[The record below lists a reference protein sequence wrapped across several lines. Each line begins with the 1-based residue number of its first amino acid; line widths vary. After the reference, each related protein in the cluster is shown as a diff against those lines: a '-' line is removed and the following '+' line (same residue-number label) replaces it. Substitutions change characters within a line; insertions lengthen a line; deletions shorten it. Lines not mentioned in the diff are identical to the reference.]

1 MVDNRFSASQ
11 SAARALSALSTPAST
26 TPQALAEVEELLL
39 AALAEVRAARQGV
52 EASASV
58 TAVAAVATAAASAAA
73 TMAATAA
80 DTAAAIA
87 AGTVAQEP
95 QRPEL
100 AAATSEVADGAA
112 SSPRTRR
119 PTLRRSPSPPQ
130 PQLEQQA
137 SSPPTPPQ
145 AEQQASPEQPVRPP
159 RSAES
164 PPARPVVASAVSGA
178 SLREDQTDGQ
188 TDGQTNG
195 QADGQADLR
204 CSSVPTATPTPA
216 SAAGPVGAMAK
227 VSSGSGALPE
237 DGEAPQKDGGEELR
251 APERATSCTAA
262 AAPSVGA
269 AQAASRRPQPPG
281 SLPSSS
287 AAASSR
293 RRSSAACARPLSPQ
307 PAACSASVAT
317 DEQQQACAQAASSK
331 RANPVAMLARSL
343 QRGLRDPLGLIG
355 HFEQLQERDC
365 GAAPRTL
372 ARPRPASL
380 AQGGTA
386 AAENALRASVDTGV
400 LARRSVHGAG
410 AVTTLPAFGST
421 RQEVEVALA
430 RGKAKL
436 AAQRGR
442 QQQLLL
448 PAGTTTSVQ
457 LIGGAAPNLIM
468 RT

>member
-1 MVDNRFSASQ
+1 MNGFSASQ

-26 TPQALAEVEELLL
+26 TPQALAEAEELLL
-39 AALAEVRAARQGV
+39 AALAEVRAARQGA
-52 EASASV
+52 EASV
-58 TAVAAVATAAASAAA
+58 TAVAIAASTASKIA
-73 TMAATAA
+73 AATAA
-80 DTAAAIA
+80 DTAAATA
-87 AGTVAQEP
+87 AATVAQEP

-100 AAATSEVADGAA
+100 AAVTSEVADGAA

-119 PTLRRSPSPPQ
+119 PTLRRSPSPPR

-145 AEQQASPEQPVRPP
+145 AEQQASSEQPVRPP
-159 RSAES
+159 RSSES
-164 PPARPVVASAVSGA
+164 PPARPVVGSAVSGA
-178 SLREDQTDGQ
+178 P
-188 TDGQTNG
+188 
-195 QADGQADLR
+195 QADLC

-216 SAAGPVGAMAK
+216 SAAGPVGAVAK
-227 VSSGSGALPE
+227 ASSGSGAPLPAPE

-251 APERATSCTAA
+251 APERATSCTVA
-262 AAPSVGA
+262 AAPSVA
-269 AQAASRRPQPPG
+269 AVQAVSRRPQPPG

-307 PAACSASVAT
+307 PAACSAPVAT
-317 DEQQQACAQAASSK
+317 EEQQQACAQAASSK
-331 RANPVAMLARSL
+331 RANPVVMLARSL

-365 GAAPRTL
+365 VAAPRTL
-372 ARPRPASL
+372 ARPRPASF
-380 AQGGTA
+380 AQTGTA
-386 AAENALRASVDTGV
+386 AAANALRASVDTGV
-400 LARRSVHGAG
+400 LARCSVHGAG

-421 RQEVEVALA
+421 RQEVEDALA

-468 RT
+468 R

>member
-26 TPQALAEVEELLL
+26 TPQALAEAEELLL

-188 TDGQTNG
+188 TGG
-195 QADGQADLR
+195 QADGQANLC

-227 VSSGSGALPE
+227 VSSGSGASPE

-307 PAACSASVAT
+307 PAACSAPVAT